1 MSSMTFKKRIWGDP
15 VLSEDQ
21 RSRQGRVVKSA
32 LTALGNAGALAFLN
46 RHHDGLCGRPLDLAV
61 GSDAGLAAV
70 EAVLGAD
77 KPVSRRA
84 RETAHG

>member
-1 MSSMTFKKRIWGDP
+1 MSMMAFKKRIEGAP
-15 VLSEDQ
+15 VLSHDQ

-32 LTALGNAGALAFLN
+32 LAALGNSGALAFLN

-70 EAVLGAD
+70 EAVLGVN
-77 KPVSRRA
+77 KPAGRRDREAA
-84 RETAHG
+84 RG